1 MSSSLNSLSS
11 SDLTAQV
18 GAGLPGPGSI
28 GLLPD
33 PLAPLHDVACRV
45 DVVLGSASLSVR
57 QCLGLERDSLIR
69 LVQSAGNDMQVVING
84 IAIAQG
90 EVVIIDNSTAVRIT
104 DILAPPSNE
113 VGG

>member
-1 MSSSLNSLSS
+1 MSSSPNLLSS
-11 SDLTAQV
+11 SDALA
-18 GAGLPGPGSI
+18 S
-28 GLLPD
+28 D

-45 DVVLGSASLSVR
+45 DVVLGTASMTVR
-57 QCLGLERDSLIR
+57 QCLSLQRDSLIR
-69 LVQSAGNDMQVVING
+69 LSQSAGNDLQVVVNG

-113 VGG
+113 GLS